1 MVLMILNV
9 SFVFNY
15 ANENQ
20 KFFVVTFPN
29 GTDISDSP
37 GEKLVQLRMQGAII
51 EEVSLISIIV
61 NTIIT

>member
-20 KFFVVTFPN
+20 KFFVVNFPN
-29 GTDISDSP
+29 GTDIADSP
-37 GEKLVQLRMQGAII
+37 GEKLVELRMQGAII
-51 EEVSLISIIV
+51 QEVSLI
-61 NTIIT
+61 